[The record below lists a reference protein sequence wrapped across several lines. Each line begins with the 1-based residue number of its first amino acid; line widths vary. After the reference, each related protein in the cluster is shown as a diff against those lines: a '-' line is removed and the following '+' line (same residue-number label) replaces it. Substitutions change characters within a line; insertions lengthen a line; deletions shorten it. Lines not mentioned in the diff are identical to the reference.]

1 MFQIGS
7 AEFGVSNSDQHVFE
21 VNDQGYDSI
30 LNICLVENDIDPQF
44 DKEIV
49 HEDHHCSKSIQLE
62 IELQKARKTI
72 EKLQIG
78 CREKAAKINCLRKA
92 LNRSKLS
99 NANLKDLL
107 NDLKSREWISDEAH
121 SVLSVK

>member
-1 MFQIGS
+1 MAWNTGLATAEIALWAGS
-7 AEFGVSNSDQHVFE
+7 SIVS
-21 VNDQGYDSI
+21 
-30 LNICLVENDIDPQF
+30 P
-44 DKEIV
+44 
-49 HEDHHCSKSIQLE
+49 
-62 IELQKARKTI
+62 A
-72 EKLQIG
+72 LQIG